1 MVMIL
6 GHKFGGWIGVSECS
20 EFNLE
25 KGTFTVAVGCA
36 GEMRR
41 RIKTGTE
48 IELNA
53 AGWSWI
59 VCKRQK
65 KRAPFDDSIDQFN
78 CWTLD
83 APKVI
88 VEQAHASFLCAVE
101 GAI

>member
-1 MVMIL
+1 M
-6 GHKFGGWIGVSECS
+6 ECS

-53 AGWSWI
+53 AGWSWV
-59 VCKRQK
+59 VCKIQK
-65 KRAPFDDSIDQFN
+65 KKINLTVGHWMHRRSLLNKRMHHFCARLKEQFDSRRSISEIIQ
-78 CWTLD
+78 
-83 APKVI
+83 
-88 VEQAHASFLCAVE
+88 
-101 GAI
+101 